1 MLILQTLLCLQSC
14 PFLTVEEHSGETA
27 NTDVQG
33 CTNPRQQVTK
43 FCVVAPNISVELAS
57 WLCFGT

>member
-1 MLILQTLLCLQSC
+1 MLCRAYRAAS
-14 PFLTVEEHSGETA
+14 FLTVEEHSGETA

-43 FCVVAPNISVELAS
+43 FCVVAPNISMELAL
-57 WLCFGT
+57 WLSFGT

>member
-1 MLILQTLLCLQSC
+1 MFCHVHKAAS
-14 PFLTVEEHSGETA
+14 FLTVVEQCGETA

-43 FCVVAPNISVELAS
+43 FCVVAPNITMELAL
-57 WLCFGT
+57 WLSFGT